1 MKLNDYMRGRNEG
14 MQFALKIIEEKGIDA
29 LREEC
34 KFRPATNLPSSV
46 SRDAY
51 SKVID
56 NVVNRVTD
64 VVLLLASATLRDEF
78 GFGQSR
84 LIRFK
89 NRFELKVD
97 CINDNF
103 VTYGDLQEDL
113 LNDANIK
120 LELRRIM

>member
-64 VVLLLASATLRDEF
+64 VVLILASATLRDEF

-113 LNDANIK
+113 LNDVNIK

>member
-113 LNDANIK
+113 LNDVNIK